1 MAISERKLDLICK
14 LVREHCLKYTELNV
28 IIDNSNKGVRY
39 VYFYNYKLDNTCS
52 FELELKGLDR
62 GVTTKITVTIP
73 RSTRTNNSYREQH
86 VFTSN
91 GVLIHSYEITAQKII
106 KDIDEIMSTMR
117 Y

>member
-1 MAISERKLDLICK
+1 MAISERKLYLICE

-28 IIDNSNKGVRY
+28 VIDNSNKGVRY
-39 VYFYNYKLDNTCS
+39 ISFYHYKLGKTCY

-62 GVTTKITVTIP
+62 GVVTKITVTIP
-73 RSTRTNNSYREQH
+73 RSTRTSNSYREQH

-91 GVLIHSYEITAQKII
+91 GVLIHSYEVTAQEII